1 MNGDFFHFEWIDDV
15 LVITLRCDV
24 GSFAADLMGQDLHEI
39 DHELSEVGVPRVVID
54 FRQRAYFGSAL
65 LEALLH
71 IWGHVRD
78 GHGRMALYNVS
89 PIGRELLGLARFRS
103 LWPICSSQE
112 EAISSVHAENPTNSI
127 P

>member
-1 MNGDFFHFEWIDDV
+1 MNGDFFHCEWIDDV

-39 DHELSEVGVPRVVID
+39 DRHLGEIEVPRVLID

-71 IWGHVRD
+71 VWGIVRKR
-78 GHGRMALYNVS
+78 HGRMALYNVS
-89 PIGRELLGLARFRS
+89 PVGRELLGLARFRS
-103 LWPICSSQE
+103 LWPICATRE
-112 EAISSVHAENPTNSI
+112 EALTAVHAEHPTNSVL
-127 P
+127 